1 VRAYFGDD
9 RDPSAIL
16 GESLIGFSKTRRSK
30 VVGVLDDE
38 RQVTVTEPSQPEIE
52 VSIPQITPDSM
63 FYKAAEGMAMDV
75 AVRTASDPAQMISGL
90 RRVLRDA
97 SPYLAAS
104 SFSTMDEIVDDS
116 FGSQK
121 LASELLTI
129 FAGSA
134 LLLALGGIYGM
145 LAYWVV
151 QRKQEIG
158 VRIALGAQRFHIRR
172 LILRQAC
179 WLIGTGVL
187 LGIGLSYLFS
197 QWLKVFLFEV
207 KTNDPWTGLIAASLL
222 FSGGI
227 FAALIPARRAAA
239 VNPVDMIRAE

>member
-1 VRAYFGDD
+1 
-9 RDPSAIL
+9 
-16 GESLIGFSKTRRSK
+16 
-30 VVGVLDDE
+30 
-38 RQVTVTEPSQPEIE
+38 
-52 VSIPQITPDSM
+52 
-63 FYKAAEGMAMDV
+63 
-75 AVRTASDPAQMISGL
+75 
-90 RRVLRDA
+90 
-97 SPYLAAS
+97 
-104 SFSTMDEIVDDS
+104 MDEIVDDS

-172 LILRQAC
+172 LILRQAY

-187 LGIGLSYLFS
+187 LGTGLSYLFS

-207 KTNDPWTGLIAASLL
+207 NPNDPWTGLIAASLL
-222 FSGGI
+222 SLGGI

-239 VNPVDMIRAE
+239 ADPVDMIRAE